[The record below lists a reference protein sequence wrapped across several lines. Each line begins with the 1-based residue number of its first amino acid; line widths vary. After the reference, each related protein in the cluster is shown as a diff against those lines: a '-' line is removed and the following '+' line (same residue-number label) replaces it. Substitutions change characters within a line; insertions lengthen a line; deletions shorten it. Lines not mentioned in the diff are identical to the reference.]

1 MLRPLTLDEIAEVT
15 SGAVVHGDGE
25 ETVTSVSTDTRTI
38 RPGALFVA
46 LKGERHDGHAY
57 VAAAAA
63 AGAGAVLVERALHA
77 DVREVVVSDT
87 LRAYGDIARFLRDT
101 FAGPVV
107 AVTGSVGKTTTK
119 EMIAQVLER
128 AFAVHKSEANH
139 NNEIG
144 VPQTLFSLTDR
155 HNALVLEMGMR
166 GPGQITRLCEIA
178 GPTIGVITN
187 IGLSHVE
194 MLGSPEAI
202 ADAKGEL
209 LQELPSDNGCAVL
222 PKGDAH
228 FNRLRTRYHGATL
241 SCALDDPAADLSATD
256 LARHENGW
264 RFTVHTPWGRTK
276 MFLPS
281 AGRFNVENALFAV
294 AVGGH
299 LNVPLA
305 SIAHALAGWTAP
317 AMRLEVVTTPGGITL
332 LSDAYNASPASM
344 KGALETLRDIPGARR
359 RVAVLGEMREL
370 GDFAEAGHADVGR
383 AAAGANL
390 DLLVCVGGPHVN
402 ALADAARA
410 AGLSPAAIRAFADTE
425 EARAAL
431 PALLAPGDAVL
442 VKGSRAMAME
452 TIVRDLTATL
462 NTGEEPEA

>member
-25 ETVTSVSTDTRTI
+25 ETITSVSTDTRTL

-57 VAAAAA
+57 VEAAR
-63 AGAGAVLVERALHA
+63 AGGASAVLVERALHA

-87 LRAYGDIARFLRDT
+87 LRAYGDIAGCLRNGFT
-101 FAGPVV
+101 GPVIG
-107 AVTGSVGKTTTK
+107 VTGSVGKTTVK
-119 EMIAQVLER
+119 EMIAQVLAR
-128 AFAVHKSEANH
+128 AFVVHKSEANH

-144 VPQTLFSLTDR
+144 VPRTLFNLTDR
-155 HNALVLEMGMR
+155 HTALVLEMGMR

-209 LQELPSDNGCAVL
+209 LQELPSENGCAVL
-222 PKGDAH
+222 PRGDAH
-228 FNRLRTRYHGATL
+228 FDRLRTRYHGPIL
-241 SCALDDPAADLSATD
+241 SCALDDPAADVCATD

-264 RFTVHTPWGRTK
+264 RFTVHSPWDRTK

-281 AGRFNVENALFAV
+281 PGRFNVCNALFAV

-299 LNVPLA
+299 LKVPLA

-344 KGALETLRDIPGARR
+344 RGALETLRDLPKAVRR
-359 RVAVLGEMREL
+359 IAVLGEMREL
-370 GDFAEAGHADVGR
+370 GDFAEAGHAEVGR
-383 AAAGANL
+383 AAAKASL
-390 DLLVCVGGPHVN
+390 DLLVCVGG
-402 ALADAARA
+402 ALASVLAESARA
-410 AGLSPAAIRAFADTE
+410 AGMPETAVRVLAGTEAAAN
-425 EARAAL
+425 AL
-431 PALLAPGDAVL
+431 PALVAFGDAVL
-442 VKGSRAMAME
+442 VKGSRALAME
-452 TIVRDLTATL
+452 KIVNVLTAS
-462 NTGEEPEA
+462 EAEGASA